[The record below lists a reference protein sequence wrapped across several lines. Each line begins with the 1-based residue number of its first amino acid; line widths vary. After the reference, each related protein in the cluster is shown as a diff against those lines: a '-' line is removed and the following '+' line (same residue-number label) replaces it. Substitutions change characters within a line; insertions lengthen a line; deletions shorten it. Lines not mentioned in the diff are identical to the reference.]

1 VELHILELN
10 KVLTGRRVDEWIRL
24 FNVET
29 EEDLEMLETMTRN
42 PGILEAVKEVRH
54 MSLGKWARARYD
66 EHMKMVRDQNA
77 RDAYVRDEG
86 INIGVEQ
93 ERNRLANLIARMNI
107 RKPIKNQFIQSFLYY
122 VPYVTLAVMTFP
134 AIIHAT
140 QTPISGLVAL
150 IAGIIAA
157 WLGAG
162 LFPVSVIC
170 CVLVFVIELFVK

>member
-1 VELHILELN
+1 MTGKTYLYILVCAAVSFLIRELP
-10 KVLTGRRVDEWIRL
+10 LTLIRR
-24 FNVET
+24 
-29 EEDLEMLETMTRN
+29 
-42 PGILEAVKEVRH
+42 
-54 MSLGKWARARYD
+54 
-66 EHMKMVRDQNA
+66 
-77 RDAYVRDEG
+77 
-86 INIGVEQ
+86 
-93 ERNRLANLIARMNI
+93 
-107 RKPIKNQFIQSFLYY
+107 PIKSRFLRSFLFY

-170 CVLVFVIELFVK
+170 CVLVFVIELFV